1 MPAVTVRKK
10 EGESPMALVYRFT
23 KKIQQTGVLKE
34 ARRRRF
40 YHRQP
45 NRAKRLVSALHRET
59 KKREIEKQKKLG
71 LL

>member
-23 KKIQQTGVLKE
+23 KKVQQSGVLKE
-34 ARRRRF
+34 ARKRRF
-40 YHRQP
+40 FRRQP

-59 KKREIEKQKKLG
+59 KRKEIEKAKKLG